1 MLRLLSVTN
10 FATIEQLDI
19 ELAPGFSVLT
29 GETGAG
35 KSIIVDALGFLIGG
49 RADVGMVRSGARQS
63 RVEGIFLLGG
73 DISQK
78 IKVALN
84 ECEIDVGEEEI
95 ILAREVNLDGRNTC
109 RVNGRIVPLRLL
121 STLAQHLVDIHGQ
134 HQHLSLL
141 RVREHMDILD
151 KYGGLWQLRTEVA
164 EWARQLTEVRQ
175 ELDRLREDEAE
186 VAQRVDFLRYQVGE
200 ISTANLR
207 PTEYDDLTLE
217 RDRVANAERIIT
229 LSDHAY
235 RALYDSFDR
244 RESVMDLIGQVSKDL
259 SQLEQLDPSLRQNL
273 ESVDALMHQVDE
285 LARALRSYRD
295 GIEYSPERLHELEER
310 LDLIDRLKRKY
321 GSTIGEIL
329 AFGERASQ
337 ELEKLC
343 HREERAEG
351 LKAREMDLRRQVGR
365 LAGQLSEARQH
376 AARGLADAIQEEVAG
391 LAFGHA
397 QVLVDIRQSDSEGG
411 VPVGTADGVPYAT
424 PSLGGE
430 SIRHLAFNET
440 GIDSVEFLIS
450 LNPGEPPRPL
460 ARIASGGEASRL
472 MLAIKTILSTAD
484 QIPILVFDEVDAGV
498 GGRVGSVLGQ
508 KLWGLSKSHLVL
520 CVTHLPQIACYAD
533 HHAKVTKLASHDRT
547 VTSVEVLDGEARVTE
562 LSQMLGSDSGAT
574 RTNALEMLRQAKSW
588 KESKRV
594 PPLINDNQIWR
605 PVAPEPPDYQYYNDG
620 SRRDVLDVR
629 RAVRRLAWER
639 MA

>member
-1 MLRLLSVTN
+1 MLRLLSVTD

-19 ELAPGFSVLT
+19 ELGSGFSVLT

-35 KSIIVDALGFLIGG
+35 KSIIVDALGLLLGG

-78 IKVALN
+78 INAALY
-84 ECEIDVGEEEI
+84 EYGIDVGEEEI

-134 HQHLSLL
+134 NQHLSLL
-141 RVREHMDILD
+141 RVREHIDILD

-164 EWARQLTEVRQ
+164 EGARQLTDTRR
-175 ELDRLREDEAE
+175 ELDRLLEKEAE
-186 VAQRVDFLRYQVGE
+186 VARQVDFLGYQVGE

-229 LSDHAY
+229 LCDHAY
-235 RALYDSFDR
+235 RALYDGLDR
-244 RESVMDLIGQVSKDL
+244 RESVMDLMGQVSKDL

-273 ESVDALMHQVDE
+273 ESADALMHQVDE
-285 LARALRSYRD
+285 LARALRRYRD
-295 GIEYSPERLHELEER
+295 DIEYSPDHLDELEER
-310 LDLIDRLKRKY
+310 LDLINRLKRKY

-337 ELEKLC
+337 ELEELN

-351 LKAREMDLRRQVGR
+351 LKAREMDLRGQVGQ

-397 QVLVDIRQSDSEGG
+397 QVLVEIRQSDSEDG
-411 VPVGTADGVPYAT
+411 VPVGTSNGLPFAT
-424 PSLGGE
+424 TSSSGE

-472 MLAIKTILSTAD
+472 MLAIKSILSTAD
-484 QIPILVFDEVDAGV
+484 QIPILVFDEIDAGV

-508 KLWGLSKSHLVL
+508 KLWGLSRSHIVL

-533 HHAKVTKLASHDRT
+533 HHAKVTKIASHGRT
-547 VTSVEVLDGEARVTE
+547 VTAVEVLDGEARVTE
-562 LSQMLGSDSGAT
+562 LSLMLGSDSGAT
-574 RTNALEMLRQAKSW
+574 RTNALEMLRQATIW

-594 PPLINDNQIWR
+594 PPLVD
-605 PVAPEPPDYQYYNDG
+605 DD
-620 SRRDVLDVR
+620 
-629 RAVRRLAWER
+629 
-639 MA
+639 

>member
-1 MLRLLSVTN
+1 MSDIAMLRLLSVTD

-35 KSIIVDALGFLIGG
+35 KSIIVDALGLLLGG
-49 RADVGMVRSGARQS
+49 RADVGVVRSGARQS

-73 DISQK
+73 DISQN
-78 IKVALN
+78 INVALN
-84 ECEIDVGEEEI
+84 EYDIDVGEEEI

-134 HQHLSLL
+134 NQHLSLL

-164 EWARQLTEVRQ
+164 EWARQLTKARR
-175 ELDRLREDEAE
+175 ELDRLRKDEAE

-200 ISTANLR
+200 INTANLR

-217 RDRVANAERIIT
+217 RDRIANAERIIT
-229 LSDHAY
+229 LCDHGY
-235 RALYDSFDR
+235 GVLYDGLDQ

-259 SQLEQLDPSLRQNL
+259 SQLEQLDPSLRQDL

-310 LDLIDRLKRKY
+310 LDLINRLKRKY
-321 GSTIGEIL
+321 GSTVGEIL

-337 ELEKLC
+337 ELEELN
-343 HREERAEG
+343 HREERVEG
-351 LKAREMDLRRQVGR
+351 LKVREMDLRRRVGL
-365 LAGQLSEARQH
+365 LAGHLSEARQH
-376 AARGLADAIQEEVAG
+376 AARGLADAIQEEVAW

-397 QVLVDIRQSDSEGG
+397 QVLVDIRQSDSEDG

-424 PSLGGE
+424 TSSGGE

-472 MLAIKTILSTAD
+472 MLAIKSILSTAD
-484 QIPILVFDEVDAGV
+484 QIPILVFDEIDAGI
-498 GGRVGSVLGQ
+498 GGRIGSVLGQ

-547 VTSVEVLDGEARVTE
+547 VTSVEVLDGEDRVTE

-574 RTNALEMLRQAKSW
+574 RTNASEMLRQAMSW
-588 KESKRV
+588 KESNRV
-594 PPLINDNQIWR
+594 HPLID
-605 PVAPEPPDYQYYNDG
+605 DD
-620 SRRDVLDVR
+620 
-629 RAVRRLAWER
+629 
-639 MA
+639 

>member
-1 MLRLLSVTN
+1 MLKLLSVTN
-10 FATIEQLDI
+10 FATIEQLEI
-19 ELAPGFSVLT
+19 ELAPSFSVLT

-35 KSIIVDALGFLIGG
+35 KSVIVDALSLLLGG

-63 RVEGIFLLGG
+63 RVEGVFLLSG

-84 ECEIDVGEEEI
+84 EYEIDVGEEEI
-95 ILAREVNLDGRNTC
+95 ILAREVNPDGRNTC

-134 HQHLSLL
+134 NQHLSLL
-141 RVREHMDILD
+141 RVREHMEILD

-164 EWARQLTEVRQ
+164 EGARQLTEVRQ
-175 ELDRLREDEAE
+175 ELDRLRKDEE
-186 VAQRVDFLRYQVGE
+186 ELAQRVDFLKYQVGE

-207 PTEYDDLTLE
+207 PTEDDGLTLE

-244 RESVMDLIGQVSKDL
+244 HESVMDLIGQVSKDL
-259 SQLEQLDPSLRQNL
+259 SQMEQLDPSLSQNL
-273 ESVDALMHQVDE
+273 ESVDALTHQVDE
-285 LARALRSYRD
+285 LACALRSYRD
-295 GIEYSPERLHELEER
+295 GIEYSPDRLQELQER
-310 LDLIDRLKRKY
+310 LDLINSLKRKY

-337 ELEKLC
+337 ELEKLY
-343 HREERAEG
+343 HSEERVEG
-351 LKAREMDLRRQVGR
+351 LKSREMDLRRQVGK

-376 AARGLADAIQEEVAG
+376 AAKRLADAIQEEVTG
-391 LAFGHA
+391 LALGHA
-397 QVLVDIRQSDSEGG
+397 QVLVDIRQSDSEDG
-411 VPVGTADGVPYAT
+411 VPVGTADPVPSAT
-424 PSLGGE
+424 LSLGGE
-430 SIRHLAFNET
+430 SIRRLAFNGT

-460 ARIASGGEASRL
+460 ARIASGGETSRL

-484 QIPILVFDEVDAGV
+484 QIPILVFDEVDAGI

-508 KLWGLSKSHLVL
+508 KLWGLSKSHQVL

-562 LSQMLGSDSGAT
+562 LSQMLGSDSSAT
-574 RTNALEMLRQAKSW
+574 RTKALEMLQQAKSW

-594 PPLINDNQIWR
+594 HPIQETLT
-605 PVAPEPPDYQYYNDG
+605 
-620 SRRDVLDVR
+620 
-629 RAVRRLAWER
+629 
-639 MA
+639 

>member
-49 RADVGMVRSGARQS
+49 RADVGMVRFGARQS

-151 KYGGLWQLRTEVA
+151 KYGGLWQRRTEVA

-310 LDLIDRLKRKY
+310 LDLINRLKRKY

-533 HHAKVTKLASHDRT
+533 HHAKVTKLTSHDRT

-594 PPLINDNQIWR
+594 HSLINDN
-605 PVAPEPPDYQYYNDG
+605 
-620 SRRDVLDVR
+620 
-629 RAVRRLAWER
+629 
-639 MA
+639 

>member
-1 MLRLLSVTN
+1 MGRPKGTTQRGVVSDIAMLRLLSVTN

-63 RVEGIFLLGG
+63 RVEGIFLLGD
-73 DISQK
+73 DIPQK
-78 IKVALN
+78 IEVALN
-84 ECEIDVGEEEI
+84 EYQIDVGEEEI

-134 HQHLSLL
+134 NQHLSLL

-164 EWARQLTEVRQ
+164 EWARQLTEVSQ
-175 ELDRLREDEAE
+175 ELDRLRKDEEE

-235 RALYDSFDR
+235 RTLYDSFDR

-295 GIEYSPERLHELEER
+295 GIEYSPDRLHELQER
-310 LDLIDRLKRKY
+310 LDLINRLKRKY

-337 ELEKLC
+337 ELEKLY
-343 HREERAEG
+343 HREERVEG
-351 LKAREMDLRRQVGR
+351 LKAREMDLRRRVGR

-397 QVLVDIRQSDSEGG
+397 QVLVDIRQSDSEDG
-411 VPVGTADGVPYAT
+411 VPVGAADGVPYAT

-460 ARIASGGEASRL
+460 AKIASGGEASRL

-498 GGRVGSVLGQ
+498 GGRIGSVLGQ

-574 RTNALEMLRQAKSW
+574 RTNVLEMLRQAKSW

-594 PPLINDNQIWR
+594 HPLINDNKIWR
-605 PVAPEPPDYQYYNDG
+605 PVASEPLDY
-620 SRRDVLDVR
+620 
-629 RAVRRLAWER
+629 
-639 MA
+639 

>member
-78 IKVALN
+78 IKIALN
-84 ECEIDVGEEEI
+84 EYEIDVSEEEI

-109 RVNGRIVPLRLL
+109 RVNGRIVPLSLL

-164 EWARQLTEVRQ
+164 EWACQLTEVRQ

-217 RDRVANAERIIT
+217 RDRGANAERIIT

-310 LDLIDRLKRKY
+310 LDLINRLKRKY
-321 GSTIGEIL
+321 GGTIGEIL

-365 LAGQLSEARQH
+365 LAGQLSESRQH

-397 QVLVDIRQSDSEGG
+397 QVLVDIRQSNSEGG

-594 PPLINDNQIWR
+594 HPLINDN
-605 PVAPEPPDYQYYNDG
+605 
-620 SRRDVLDVR
+620 
-629 RAVRRLAWER
+629 
-639 MA
+639 

>member
-84 ECEIDVGEEEI
+84 EYEIDVGEEEI

-134 HQHLSLL
+134 NQHLSLL
-141 RVREHMDILD
+141 RVREHRDILD

-175 ELDRLREDEAE
+175 ELDRLRKEEEE
-186 VAQRVDFLRYQVGE
+186 VAQRADFLRYQAGE

-295 GIEYSPERLHELEER
+295 GIEYSPDRLHELEER
-310 LDLIDRLKRKY
+310 LDLINRLKRKY

-329 AFGERASQ
+329 AFGERALQ
-337 ELEKLC
+337 ELEKLY
-343 HREERAEG
+343 HREERVEG

-376 AARGLADAIQEEVAG
+376 AARGLADAIQEEAAG
-391 LAFGHA
+391 LAFGHV
-397 QVLVDIRQSDSEGG
+397 QVLVDIRQSDSEDG

-424 PSLGGE
+424 PSSGGE
-430 SIRHLAFNET
+430 SVRHLAFNGT

-484 QIPILVFDEVDAGV
+484 QIPILVFDEVDAGI

-508 KLWGLSKSHLVL
+508 KLWGLSKSRLVL

-594 PPLINDNQIWR
+594 HPLINDNQIWR
-605 PVAPEPPDYQYYNDG
+605 PVAPEPPDY
-620 SRRDVLDVR
+620 
-629 RAVRRLAWER
+629 
-639 MA
+639 

>member
-1 MLRLLSVTN
+1 MLRVLSVTDL
-10 FATIEQLDI
+10 ATIEQLDI
-19 ELAPGFSVLT
+19 ELGPGFNVLT

-35 KSIIVDALGFLIGG
+35 KSIIVDALGLLLGG

-73 DISQK
+73 DTSQE
-78 IKVALN
+78 INVSLY
-84 ECEIDVGEEEI
+84 EYGIDVGEEEI

-109 RVNGRIVPLRLL
+109 RVNGQIVPLRLL

-134 HQHLSLL
+134 NQHLSLL
-141 RVREHMDILD
+141 RVREHIDILD

-164 EWARQLTEVRQ
+164 EGARQLTDIRR
-175 ELDRLREDEAE
+175 ELDRLRETEAE
-186 VAQRVDFLRYQVGE
+186 VARQVDFLRYQVGE

-229 LSDHAY
+229 LCDRAY
-235 RALYDSFDR
+235 KALYDGLDR

-273 ESVDALMHQVDE
+273 ESVEALMHQVDE

-295 GIEYSPERLHELEER
+295 DIEYSPDRLDELEER
-310 LDLIDRLKRKY
+310 LDLINRLKRKY

-329 AFGERASQ
+329 DFAEGASE
-337 ELEKLC
+337 ELEGLND
-343 HREERAEG
+343 REERAEE
-351 LKAREMDLRRQVGR
+351 LKARETDLRRQVGQ

-376 AARGLADAIQEEVAG
+376 AARGLADAIQVEAAG
-391 LAFGHA
+391 LAFGRA
-397 QVLVDIRQSDSEGG
+397 EVLVEIRQSDSEDG
-411 VPVGTADGVPYAT
+411 VPVGTSNGVPNAT
-424 PSLGGE
+424 ASSSGE
-430 SIRHLAFNET
+430 SVRHFAFNDT

-472 MLAIKTILSTAD
+472 MLAIKSILSAAD
-484 QIPILVFDEVDAGV
+484 QIPILVFDEIDAGI
-498 GGRVGSVLGQ
+498 GGRIGSVLGQ
-508 KLWGLSKSHLVL
+508 KLWGLSKSHMVL

-533 HHAKVTKLASHDRT
+533 RHAKVTKIASQGRT
-547 VTSVEVLDGEARVTE
+547 VTAVEVLDGEARVSE

-574 RTNALEMLRQAKSW
+574 RTNALEMLRQATSW
-588 KESKRV
+588 KEGERV
-594 PPLINDNQIWR
+594 PPLVD
-605 PVAPEPPDYQYYNDG
+605 DD
-620 SRRDVLDVR
+620 
-629 RAVRRLAWER
+629 
-639 MA
+639 

>member
-35 KSIIVDALGFLIGG
+35 KSIIVDALGFLLGG

-151 KYGGLWQLRTEVA
+151 KYGGLWQRRTEVA
-164 EWARQLTEVRQ
+164 EWARQLTEVHQ

-295 GIEYSPERLHELEER
+295 GIEYSPERLHEIEER
-310 LDLIDRLKRKY
+310 LDLINRLKRKY

-440 GIDSVEFLIS
+440 GIDSWNS
-450 LNPGEPPRPL
+450 
-460 ARIASGGEASRL
+460 
-472 MLAIKTILSTAD
+472 
-484 QIPILVFDEVDAGV
+484 
-498 GGRVGSVLGQ
+498 
-508 KLWGLSKSHLVL
+508 
-520 CVTHLPQIACYAD
+520 
-533 HHAKVTKLASHDRT
+533 
-547 VTSVEVLDGEARVTE
+547 
-562 LSQMLGSDSGAT
+562 
-574 RTNALEMLRQAKSW
+574 
-588 KESKRV
+588 
-594 PPLINDNQIWR
+594 
-605 PVAPEPPDYQYYNDG
+605 
-620 SRRDVLDVR
+620 
-629 RAVRRLAWER
+629 
-639 MA
+639 